1 MPHIKAAEDGS
12 TLPGLYGEVEAIFRA
27 EGIILTGIK
36 DKSQEGGM
44 VDQGI
49 INHRAQ
55 FSIKKEKR
63 EGETSPFYRGEEKKV
78 GTRNRMGPGKF
89 LKG

>member
-12 TLPGLYGEVEAIFRA
+12 TPADLYGEVEAIFRA

-36 DKSQEGGM
+36 NKSQEGGM

-49 INHRAQ
+49 VDHK
-55 FSIKKEKR
+55 FKFTIKAEKR
-63 EGETSPFYRGEEKKV
+63 EGGI
-78 GTRNRMGPGKF
+78 
-89 LKG
+89 